1 MQPLMAHGGSPHR
14 ARRRERPTLVGKS
27 SSKMEAKG
35 RRQDAHGKK
44 ARQAGGGRRR
54 PREAVAPADR
64 SYTLG

>member
-1 MQPLMAHGGSPHR
+1 
-14 ARRRERPTLVGKS
+14 
-27 SSKMEAKG
+27 MEAKG

-44 ARQAGGGRRR
+44 GRQAGGGRRR